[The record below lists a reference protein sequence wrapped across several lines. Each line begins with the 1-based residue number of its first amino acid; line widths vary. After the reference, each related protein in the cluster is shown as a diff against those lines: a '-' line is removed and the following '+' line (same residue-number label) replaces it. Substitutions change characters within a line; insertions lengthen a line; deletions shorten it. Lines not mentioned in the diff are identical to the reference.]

1 MTVMNQTVKKD
12 SALELS
18 VLLTGYGTVEI
29 HRSMFTALIDMGCH
43 VFWDYDS
50 DSANIFDRKIDFI
63 FHLNLLPL
71 GTEYI
76 DRLRKKLDRQ
86 NPDAIIIDMP
96 LAHPVINTVGLKLST
111 QNETNQFLSTR
122 KIFQWSMCET
132 TIKEWTDFGFING
145 FFAPLGINTEVY
157 LTPKKEAPI
166 GNWFNK
172 SSSLVKYSLIEAT
185 EFENKSDPSISDKTQ
200 LLFENKILYAGVP
213 NSEWQDQIPLD
224 KGDEIGFLRENFIP
238 NSKEAYKKMSPIKV
252 EPGDLRSFIQFHY
265 SWTINVP
272 LQRRRKMVRAIVERF
287 GASTS
292 IWGDGWDE
300 YIDKFQPHSQTPRY
314 FYGSAACCVDFGSLQ
329 FDSPLYPRTCEIIK
343 RQGLLISG
351 ANGNS
356 NEYFHETQFRTV
368 DEMLDL
374 IELLF
379 DTEKR
384 HQMLEKQMSFN
395 SKFSFERILYN
406 ILQRAYVS

>member
-132 TIKEWTDFGFING
+132 TIKEWNDFGFING
-145 FFAPLGINTEVY
+145 FFAPL
-157 LTPKKEAPI
+157 
-166 GNWFNK
+166 
-172 SSSLVKYSLIEAT
+172 
-185 EFENKSDPSISDKTQ
+185 
-200 LLFENKILYAGVP
+200 
-213 NSEWQDQIPLD
+213 
-224 KGDEIGFLRENFIP
+224 
-238 NSKEAYKKMSPIKV
+238 
-252 EPGDLRSFIQFHY
+252 
-265 SWTINVP
+265 
-272 LQRRRKMVRAIVERF
+272 
-287 GASTS
+287 
-292 IWGDGWDE
+292 
-300 YIDKFQPHSQTPRY
+300 
-314 FYGSAACCVDFGSLQ
+314 
-329 FDSPLYPRTCEIIK
+329 
-343 RQGLLISG
+343 
-351 ANGNS
+351 
-356 NEYFHETQFRTV
+356 
-368 DEMLDL
+368 
-374 IELLF
+374 
-379 DTEKR
+379 
-384 HQMLEKQMSFN
+384 
-395 SKFSFERILYN
+395 
-406 ILQRAYVS
+406 

>member
-1 MTVMNQTVKKD
+1 MTVMKQTVKKD

-43 VFWDYDS
+43 VFWDYDP
-50 DSANIFDRKIDFI
+50 DSTNIFDRKIDFI

-132 TIKEWTDFGFING
+132 TIKEWNDFGFING

-200 LLFENKILYAGVP
+200 SLFENKILYAGVP

-406 ILQRAYVS
+406 ILQRAYIS